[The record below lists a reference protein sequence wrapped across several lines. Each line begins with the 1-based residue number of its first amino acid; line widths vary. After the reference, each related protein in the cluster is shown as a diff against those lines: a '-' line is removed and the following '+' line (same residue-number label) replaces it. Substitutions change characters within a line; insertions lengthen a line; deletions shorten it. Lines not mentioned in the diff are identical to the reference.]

1 MSNLKSNYFDCS
13 PSVDIALQ
21 SVALNSNRALPNI
34 ILFITIL
41 ILTEPVLALP
51 EDNKEPLFVHADSA
65 DINQSQHHGDYQGHI
80 ALDQGSTHIRAAKA
94 TTQTNDKNQL
104 VQAVIDGD
112 TNEQAH
118 YWTLQNQ
125 DKPVLHAYANKICY
139 CPLEHRIVLIGHAR
153 VVQGQNQITAETICY
168 NSLSQHMMTPTH
180 SGEQTVITVYSEHPK
195 TLEPLV

>member
-1 MSNLKSNYFDCS
+1 MSKLKSN
-13 PSVDIALQ
+13 Q
-21 SVALNSNRALPNI
+21 SLSNL
-34 ILFITIL
+34 ILFMTML
-41 ILTEPVLALP
+41 SLKQPLLALP

-65 DINQSQHHGDYQGHI
+65 DINQGQHHGDYQGHI
-80 ALDQGSTHIRAAKA
+80 SLDQGSTHIRAAKA

-112 TNEQAH
+112 TKVQAH

-153 VVQGQNQITAETICY
+153 VVQGHNQITAATICY
-168 NSLSQHMMTPTH
+168 NSLSQHVMTPTH
-180 SGEQTVITVYSEHPK
+180 SEEQTVITVYSEHPK

>member
-1 MSNLKSNYFDCS
+1 MSNLKSNYFDRS
-13 PSVDIALQ
+13 PSVEITLRAVTLK
-21 SVALNSNRALPNI
+21 SNHAGPNL
-34 ILFITIL
+34 ILFIIVL
-41 ILTEPVLALP
+41 ALTQPLLALP

-65 DINQSQHHGDYQGHI
+65 DINQSQHRGEYQGHI

-94 TTQTNDKNQL
+94 TTHTNDKNQL

-125 DKPVLHAYANKICY
+125 NKPVLHAYANKICY
-139 CPLEHRIVLIGHAR
+139 CPLEHRILLIGHAR

-168 NSLSQHMMTPTH
+168 NSLSQHVITPTH

-195 TLEPLV
+195 IVEPIV